1 MTHTSKII
9 TQLFEEAE
17 KGNPTSQFK
26 LAVELSKDKANA
38 DSIERSFRLFK
49 QFAYAG
55 NAEAQYILGRFY
67 EGEYGEKYLDY
78 MEAFKWYEKAME
90 LGNTDA
96 INAMQKLNQANI
108 IKKKEALANQGDN
121 KALYWMAYCCYHR
134 RDYKRANE
142 WLEKACRDEKRS
154 HGVLSLRAYM
164 YSEELGYGQRMNEC
178 GWCAL
183 DNYQKAAYKGNP
195 EAQFILGEYWSYF
208 GSMGFYNLR
217 NSTPKYDKAYFYYLE
232 AAKCG
237 HKGAQVRLFY
247 LYSKGLGVG
256 QKYVEA
262 FSWLYKA
269 AYSVKSDTKVFFEG
283 VPFLLAEYYTEKL
296 VFSKPDYKEAMIWY
310 SICEKLYGADP
321 DVAKAIT
328 EVNEKLK
335 PSERAAA
342 EIIANQ
348 RLKLFNQQG
357 ALGPYNDD
365 DLDQII
371 ESMLNPNNAKVP
383 VISLH
388 DEEANEEESVDSA
401 SIEPSDKPVFK
412 HIDKIMKG
420 FDPTKIKIT
429 LIIDEPRKEKNPADF
444 DFYMVSYGKFHDKKR
459 VDVFQSTEF
468 KIHPTERKLL
478 IKLAYHNTQTDN
490 VAKVQ
495 AMASI
500 IKASKPTVITL
511 YNRMINSIFPDCF
524 SSVRSNM
531 IDRREGNLKTQL
543 SINKIWNIQNCNE
556 FKELIKI

>member
-78 MEAFKWYEKAME
+78 MEAFKWYEKAKT

-96 INAMQKLNQANI
+96 INAMQKLNQTKI
-108 IKKKEALANQGDN
+108 IKQKEALANQGDN
-121 KALYWMAYCCYHR
+121 KALYWMAYMCYKH
-134 RDYKRANE
+134 RDYKGAYE
-142 WLEKACRDEKRS
+142 WLKKACYDEHRS
-154 HGVLSLRAYM
+154 HGVLRFTAYM
-164 YSEELGYGQRMNEC
+164 FSADFGQSFYSKSFH
-178 GWCAL
+178 ADPL
-183 DNYQKAAYKGNP
+183 DFHNKAANKGNP
-195 EAQFILGEYWSYF
+195 ESLFSVGEYFSAF
-208 GSMGFYNLR
+208 DEMAL
-217 NSTPKYDKAYFYYLE
+217 YDRKSAKPDYERAYPYYLD
-232 AAKCG
+232 AAKSG
-237 HKGAQVRLFY
+237 HKGAQVRLSVAY
-247 LYSKGLGVG
+247 QKGWGVG
-256 QKYVEA
+256 QNYVEA
-262 FSWLYKA
+262 FSWMYKA

-283 VPFLLAEYYTEKL
+283 APYLLAEYYTLKL

-429 LIIDEPRKEKNPADF
+429 LIIDEPRKEKYPADF

-524 SSVRSNM
+524 RSERSNM
-531 IDRREGNLKTQL
+531 IDRREGKLKTQL